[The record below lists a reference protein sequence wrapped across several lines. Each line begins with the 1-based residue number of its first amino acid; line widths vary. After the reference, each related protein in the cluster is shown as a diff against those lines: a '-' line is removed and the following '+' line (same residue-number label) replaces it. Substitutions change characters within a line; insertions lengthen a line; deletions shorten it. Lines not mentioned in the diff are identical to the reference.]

1 MDLFLSLAI
10 ALLAGLFLSRLA
22 KVLSLPAVTAYL
34 VAGLLLG
41 PYVLGQLSHLSA
53 FSWLS
58 HIFFT
63 DPERVDSLHII
74 TEVALGFIAFSI
86 GSEFRWSSLKQTGRQ
101 ATVVGI
107 VQAVFTTLVVD
118 IALIALHFL
127 LPDVLSLSSAILLG
141 AIAAATAPATTM
153 MVVQQYKA
161 KGSLTSMLL
170 PIVALDDAVGLI
182 VFAVSYGVA
191 GALGSGHLDLV
202 SVLVNPILE
211 IVGSLIL
218 GLVTGLLFTWSERFF
233 HSRSKRLSISVAF
246 VLLTVGFS
254 IFTFRIGRVE
264 FSFSSL
270 LSCMMLGAVF
280 CNICDFSEELMDRLS
295 RWTAPIY
302 ILFFVCSGAS
312 LDLRV
317 FGQLGVVICGLAYVL
332 FRMIG
337 KYFGNYVSAK
347 AMKCELPVQ
356 QNLGIAMFP
365 QEGVALGMAS
375 AAAAGLGADGDFARM
390 ITLFGVLIFELFSP
404 MLSKFALTR
413 SGDIQPESRQS
424 NRGRV

>member
-10 ALLAGLFLSRLA
+10 ALLAGLFLSCLA

-41 PYVLGQLSHLSA
+41 PYVLGQLSHVAA
-53 FSWLS
+53 FSFLS
-58 HIFFT
+58 HSFFS
-63 DPERVDSLHII
+63 DPARVDSLHII

-86 GSEFRWSSLKQTGRQ
+86 GSEFRWSSLKHTGRQ

-107 VQAVFTTLVVD
+107 VQAVFTTVAVD

-127 LPDVLSLSSAILLG
+127 LPDVLSLPSAILLG

-161 KGSLTSMLL
+161 KGALTSLLL

-191 GALGSGHLDLV
+191 GALGSGQIDLI

-218 GLVTGLLFTWSERFF
+218 GLVMGLLFTWSERFF

-317 FGQLGVVICGLAYVL
+317 FGKLGVVICGLAYVL

-356 QNLGIAMFP
+356 KNLGIAMFP

-375 AAAAGLGADGDFARM
+375 AAAAGLGADGEFARM

-404 MLSKFALTR
+404 ILSKYALTR
-413 SGDIQPESRQS
+413 SGDIQPENRQS

>member
-1 MDLFLSLAI
+1 MDIFLSLAV

-34 VAGLLLG
+34 VAGVILG
-41 PYVLGQLSHLSA
+41 PYVLGQLAKFSA

-58 HIFFT
+58 HLFCT
-63 DPERVDSLHII
+63 DAERVGSLHII

-86 GSEFRWSSLKQTGRQ
+86 GSEFRWSSLKHTGRQ
-101 ATVVGI
+101 AAVVGT
-107 VQAVFTTLVVD
+107 VQAVATTLVVD
-118 IALIALHFL
+118 VALIMLHFL
-127 LPDVLSLSSAILLG
+127 FPNVISLSSAIILG
-141 AIAAATAPATTM
+141 AVAAATAPATTM

-161 KGSLTSMLL
+161 KGALTSILL

-182 VFAVSYGVA
+182 VFAISYGVA
-191 GALGSGHLDLV
+191 GALGSGHVDLI
-202 SVLVNPILE
+202 SVLVNPLLE
-211 IVGSLIL
+211 IVCSLLL
-218 GLVTGLLFTWSERFF
+218 GAVMGFLFTWSEKFF

-254 IFTFRIGRVE
+254 IITIPVGRAE
-264 FSFSSL
+264 ISFSSL
-270 LSCMMLGAVF
+270 LSCMMLGTVF

-295 RWTAPIY
+295 RWTGPLY

-317 FGQLGVVICGLAYVL
+317 FKDIGIVICGFAYVI

-337 KYFGNYVSAK
+337 KYFGNYFSAK
-347 AMKCELPVQ
+347 AMKCELNVQ
-356 QNLGIAMFP
+356 KNLGIAMFP
-365 QEGVALGMAS
+365 QEGVALGMATI
-375 AAAAGLGADGDFARM
+375 AAAGLGADGNFAKM

-413 SGDIQPESRQS
+413 SGDITPEERQS
-424 NRGRV
+424 SRGRA

>member
-1 MDLFLSLAI
+1 MDIFLSLAV

-22 KVLSLPAVTAYL
+22 KLLSLPAVTAYL
-34 VAGLLLG
+34 VAGVILG
-41 PYVLGQLSHLSA
+41 PYVLGQLAHVSA

-58 HIFFT
+58 HLFFT
-63 DPERVDSLHII
+63 DAERVGSLHII

-86 GSEFRWSSLKQTGRQ
+86 GSEFRWSSLKHTGRQ
-101 ATVVGI
+101 AAVVGT
-107 VQAVFTTLVVD
+107 VQAVATTLVVD
-118 IALIALHFL
+118 VALIMLHFL
-127 LPDVLSLSSAILLG
+127 FPDVISFASAIVLG
-141 AIAAATAPATTM
+141 AVAAATAPATTM

-161 KGSLTSMLL
+161 KGALTSILL

-182 VFAVSYGVA
+182 VFAISYGVA
-191 GALGSGHLDLV
+191 GALGSGHVDLI
-202 SVLVNPILE
+202 SVLVNPLLE
-211 IVGSLIL
+211 IVCSLAL
-218 GLVTGLLFTWSERFF
+218 GALMGFLFTWSEKFF

-254 IFTFRIGRVE
+254 IITIPVGRAE
-264 FSFSSL
+264 ISFSSL
-270 LSCMMLGAVF
+270 LSCMMLGTVF
-280 CNICDFSEELMDRLS
+280 CNVCDFSEELMDRLS
-295 RWTAPIY
+295 RWTGPLY

-317 FGQLGVVICGLAYVL
+317 FADIGIVACGLAYVL

-337 KYFGNYVSAK
+337 KYFGNYFSAK
-347 AMKCELPVQ
+347 AMKCELNVQ
-356 QNLGIAMFP
+356 KNLGIAMFP

-375 AAAAGLGADGDFARM
+375 VAAAGLGADGSFVKM

-413 SGDIQPESRQS
+413 SGDITPENRQS
-424 NRGRV
+424 SRGKA

>member
-1 MDLFLSLAI
+1 MDIFLSLAV

-22 KVLSLPAVTAYL
+22 KLLSLPAVTAYL
-34 VAGLLLG
+34 VAGVLLG
-41 PYVLGQLSHLSA
+41 PYILGQLAHAPA

-58 HIFFT
+58 HLFFT
-63 DPERVDSLHII
+63 DAERVGSLHII

-86 GSEFRWSSLKQTGRQ
+86 GSEFRWSSLKHTGRQ
-101 ATVVGI
+101 AAVVGT
-107 VQAVFTTLVVD
+107 VQAVATTLVVD
-118 IALIALHFL
+118 VALIALHFL
-127 LPDVLSLSSAILLG
+127 FPNVISLASAIVLG
-141 AIAAATAPATTM
+141 AVAAATAPATTM

-161 KGSLTSMLL
+161 KGALTSLLL

-191 GALGSGHLDLV
+191 GALGSGHVDLI
-202 SVLVNPILE
+202 SVLVNPLLE
-211 IVGSLIL
+211 IVCSLAL
-218 GLVTGLLFTWSERFF
+218 GALMGFLFTWSERFF

-254 IFTFRIGRVE
+254 IITIPIGRAE
-264 FSFSSL
+264 ISFSSL
-270 LSCMMLGAVF
+270 LSCMMLGTVF

-295 RWTAPIY
+295 RWTGPLY

-317 FGQLGVVICGLAYVL
+317 FRDFKIVICGLAYVL

-337 KYFGNYVSAK
+337 KYFGNYFSAK
-347 AMKCELPVQ
+347 AMKCDLNVQ
-356 QNLGIAMFP
+356 KNLGIAMFP
-365 QEGVALGMAS
+365 QEGVALGMATV
-375 AAAAGLGADGDFARM
+375 AAAGLGADGNFVKM

-413 SGDIQPESRQS
+413 SGDITPEDRQS
-424 NRGRV
+424 SRGRA

>member
-1 MDLFLSLAI
+1 MDIFLSLAV

-34 VAGLLLG
+34 VAGVILG
-41 PYVLGQLSHLSA
+41 PYVLGQLAKVSA

-58 HIFFT
+58 HLFFT
-63 DPERVDSLHII
+63 DAERVGSLHII

-86 GSEFRWSSLKQTGRQ
+86 GSEFRWSSLKHTGRQ
-101 ATVVGI
+101 AAVVGT
-107 VQAVFTTLVVD
+107 VQAVATTLVVD
-118 IALIALHFL
+118 VALIVFHFL
-127 LPDVLSLSSAILLG
+127 FPNVISLSSAIVLG
-141 AIAAATAPATTM
+141 AVAAATAPATTM

-161 KGSLTSMLL
+161 KGALTSILL

-182 VFAVSYGVA
+182 VFAISYGVA
-191 GALGSGHLDLV
+191 GALGSGHVDLI
-202 SVLVNPILE
+202 SVLVC
-211 IVGSLIL
+211 SLLL
-218 GLVTGLLFTWSERFF
+218 GAVMGFLFTWSEKFF

-254 IFTFRIGRVE
+254 IITIPVGRAE
-264 FSFSSL
+264 ISFSSL
-270 LSCMMLGAVF
+270 LSCMMLGTVF

-295 RWTAPIY
+295 RWTGPLY

-317 FGQLGVVICGLAYVL
+317 FKDIGIVICGFAYVI

-337 KYFGNYVSAK
+337 KYFGNYFSAK
-347 AMKCELPVQ
+347 AMKCELNVQ
-356 QNLGIAMFP
+356 KNLGIAMFP
-365 QEGVALGMAS
+365 QEGVALGMATI
-375 AAAAGLGADGDFARM
+375 AAAGLGADGNFVKM

-404 MLSKFALTR
+404 MLSKFALT
-413 SGDIQPESRQS
+413 PEERQS
-424 NRGRV
+424 SRGRA